1 MSGKLKDIN
10 WEYVEKLIECD
21 CSGVEIA
28 AKLRI
33 RSATFYERFEKEY
46 GIAFRNYRTEAK
58 EGGLADLRAM
68 IHAKALNNKAPG
80 NSNLLIF
87 LARCRLG
94 MREPDIIQTVAA
106 NQPNIDQSHVIMRLE
121 HKITELEGELANKS
135 KTE

>member
-1 MSGKLKDIN
+1 MARPLKEIN
-10 WEYVEKLIECD
+10 WDVVEKLIESG

-28 AKLRI
+28 GKFRI
-33 RSATFYERFEKEY
+33 QSDTFYRRFKEEY
-46 GIAFRNYRTEAK
+46 KTSFQDYRVESQEA
-58 EGGLADLRAM
+58 GAADLKAM

-94 MREPDIIQTVAA
+94 MKEPEVTHLLAA
-106 NQPNIDQSHVIMRLE
+106 NQPQIDQSHTIMQLQHR
-121 HKITELEGELANKS
+121 ITELEANGNKS